1 MKKFKR
7 MILFYVL
14 VLFALSFVSIPNS
27 NAWSFAKSAN
37 LYGKSM
43 PIPKLKKLDS
53 VNIDSVIK
61 SINVY
66 FENDYFHY
74 GEYYGTRTAG
84 TKPLGSYAD
93 GEHIGMHGYGIS
105 FQSIL
110 SKQIP
115 IWYEAGYSYLPGSGI
130 YDEITGPTDISHKT
144 NMAKYGFRLGYV
156 FNISNRLA
164 IIPNFG
170 YQFVNWNRDFDPLL
184 NSDYYH
190 LNYYMLGIKGYYI
203 PPVLNNKLWVEASVY
218 YLNDINDTV
227 DWGMADNNL
236 LSEPY
241 SYNITIY
248 PGNPNFI
255 MTPKAGYIIGAKIGY
270 KLWQFSYKNNPVL
283 SVSPYAGV
291 TFEQNKMG
299 ASNENSEGYIEPS
312 DQYNQIFLKFG
323 LKFGF

>member
-1 MKKFKR
+1 MKKLTR

-14 VLFALSFVSIPNS
+14 VLFAFSFVSIPSS
-27 NAWSFAKSAN
+27 NAWSFSKSAN

-43 PIPKLKKLDS
+43 PMHKLKKLNS
-53 VNIDSVIK
+53 VNVDSVIK

-74 GEYYGTRTAG
+74 GEYYPNLGRFTA
-84 TKPLGSYAD
+84 LAGSYAD
-93 GEHIGMHGYGIS
+93 GEHLGMHGYGIS

-115 IWYEAGYSYLPGSGI
+115 VWYEAGYSYLPGSGI
-130 YDEITGPTDISHKT
+130 YDEPVGPTNFSHDT
-144 NMAKYGFRLGYV
+144 GMAKYGFRLGYV
-156 FNISNRLA
+156 FNITNRIA
-164 IIPNFG
+164 VIPNFG
-170 YQFVNWNRDFDPLL
+170 YQFVNWNRDLPGVM

-190 LNYYMLGIKGYYI
+190 LNYYMLGVKGYYI
-203 PPVLNNKLWVEASVY
+203 PPVLNNKLWIEGSAY
-218 YLNDINDTV
+218 YLNDIHDTV
-227 DWGMADNNL
+227 DIGVTGTYTIN
-236 LSEPY
+236 PGT
-241 SYNITIY
+241 TIY
-248 PGNPNFI
+248 SKLTFNNFI

-270 KLWQFSYKNNPVL
+270 KLLQINYKNNPIL
-283 SVSPYAGV
+283 SVSPYVGV

-299 ASNENSEGYIEPS
+299 ASSVNSLDTYFEPS